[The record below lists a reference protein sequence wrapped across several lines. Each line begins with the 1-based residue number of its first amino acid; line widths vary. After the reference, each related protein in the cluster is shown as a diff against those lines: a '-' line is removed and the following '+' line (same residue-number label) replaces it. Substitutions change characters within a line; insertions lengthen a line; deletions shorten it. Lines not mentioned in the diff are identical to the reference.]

1 MRGYRLKTLGL
12 VGTIAFSAAL
22 GPACAP
28 DSPSAIVGLSV
39 KACDTGLESGSGAF
53 VGPGVVLTAAHVVA
67 GARTITVERPGSDR
81 PMRGE
86 IVGFDPIND
95 LAYIKVHDRSYQHL
109 EVANSSAVSGDT
121 GVAYVVRKGA
131 VIALP
136 IEVARPVNIRTEDIY
151 IDTMTNRPGLE
162 LVADINAGDSG
173 GVVVVDGR
181 VVGVI
186 WARSN
191 LAADRAYA
199 MDIVAGSASVDEQ
212 LATGVIGDDA
222 TGAPIDLARCY

>member
-1 MRGYRLKTLGL
+1 M
-12 VGTIAFSAAL
+12 
-22 GPACAP
+22 
-28 DSPSAIVGLSV
+28 

-53 VGPGVVLTAAHVVA
+53 VAPGVVLTAAHVVA
-67 GARTITVERPGSDR
+67 GARTITVVRPGSDR
-81 PMRGE
+81 PMSGE

-95 LAYIKVHDRSYQHL
+95 LAYIKVDDPSSPHL
-109 EVANSSAVSGDT
+109 EVASNAAVSGDT
-121 GVAYVVRKGA
+121 GVAYVVRKGS
-131 VIALP
+131 VVALP

-151 IDTMTNRPGLE
+151 IDAMTNRPGLE

-173 GVVVVDGR
+173 GVVIVDGK

-199 MDIVAGSASVDEQ
+199 MDIVAGSTSVDEQ

-222 TGAPIDLARCY
+222 TGTTIDLARCY

>member
-1 MRGYRLKTLGL
+1 MMRCRPRSLG
-12 VGTIAFSAAL
+12 VVVTVAFSWASGL
-22 GPACAP
+22 ACEP
-28 DSPSAIVGLSV
+28 ESPSAIVGLSV

-53 VGPGVVLTAAHVVA
+53 VAPGVVLTAAHVVA

-81 PMRGE
+81 TMNGQ
-86 IVGFDPIND
+86 IIGFDPIND
-95 LAYIKVHDRSYQHL
+95 LAYIKVDDRSYQHL
-109 EVANSSAVSGDT
+109 EVASSAATSGDT
-121 GVAYVVRKGA
+121 GIAYVVRKGA
-131 VIALP
+131 VVALP

-173 GVVVVDGR
+173 GVVIVDGK

-191 LAADRAYA
+191 VAADRAYA
-199 MDIVAGSASVDEQ
+199 MDIVAGSAAVDEQ
-212 LATGVIGDDA
+212 LATGVIGDDS
-222 TGAPIDLARCY
+222 TGTAIDLARCY